1 MNHLH
6 HSKLST
12 LCIQDEAAL
21 DRPEPSN
28 PCRARMESLDKDE
41 GREDPAE

>member
-6 HSKLST
+6 HSKLSK

-21 DRPEPSN
+21 DPPKPSHS
-28 PCRARMESLDKDE
+28 CRVRTEILDKDE
-41 GREDPAE
+41 GMGDPAE